1 MTLIRMLVTYTCDI
15 WTLSVGDMN
24 NLLVFGRQILRKIF
38 KPIQSKYGW
47 SIRSNNEPQKLIK
60 GKCVVKYIKH
70 KE

>member
-38 KPIQSKYGW
+38 EPIKSKDGW
-47 SIRSNNEPQKLIK
+47 RMRNNNEPQKLIK
-60 GKCVVKYIKH
+60 
-70 KE
+70 